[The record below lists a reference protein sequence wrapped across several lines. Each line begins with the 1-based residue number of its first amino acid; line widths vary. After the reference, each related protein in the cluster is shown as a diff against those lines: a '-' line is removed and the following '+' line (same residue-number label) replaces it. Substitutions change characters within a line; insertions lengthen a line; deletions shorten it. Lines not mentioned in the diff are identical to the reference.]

1 MELNHYPTLKDHL
14 SASEIVTPHGTDLL
28 IYNTTTG
35 EKKQC
40 NEAVMDFLRLST
52 GTRTFEEIVRELS
65 LKSGDQFEQIWPGL
79 SKIATQMVNHQ
90 LLEAS
95 HSPLETSRK
104 PPPSVRLVHRLV
116 NVSFEVTR
124 KCNLSCRHCYANA
137 GERLKDELAVGEI
150 KAFIDQ
156 LAAMG
161 VLSITFSGGE
171 PLLHPHLFELMEYAR
186 RKPLSV
192 LLFTNGTLL
201 TRKIVQTLKEIG
213 VLNVSV
219 SIDGPDAETHDL
231 FRGVK
236 GSFEKT
242 IRGVKLLREAGIPV
256 RCSMSI
262 TKINYK
268 RVKEMLELVN
278 DLQLSEVKMWFIA
291 FSGRPDEKQIFISP
305 EEFREVMKQNR
316 EYEKEAFGE
325 RKVEVQYR
333 RTPENCGI
341 GMSSLG
347 VKCNG
352 VVVPC
357 PNFGEDVSLGNIRN
371 DSLPDIWNT
380 SVLLNELR
388 AMSVLKT
395 ERCKDCDYALLCK
408 GGCLA
413 DVYGRTGAFSCHDEY
428 KCIAVEVT
436 KDTII
441 PVEVEDTFSRS
452 LSVEIS

>member
-1 MELNHYPTLKDHL
+1 M
-14 SASEIVTPHGTDLL
+14 
-28 IYNTTTG
+28 
-35 EKKQC
+35 
-40 NEAVMDFLRLST
+40 
-52 GTRTFEEIVRELS
+52 
-65 LKSGDQFEQIWPGL
+65 
-79 SKIATQMVNHQ
+79 
-90 LLEAS
+90 
-95 HSPLETSRK
+95 
-104 PPPSVRLVHRLV
+104 RLVHRLV

-333 RTPENCGI
+333 RTPENCGV